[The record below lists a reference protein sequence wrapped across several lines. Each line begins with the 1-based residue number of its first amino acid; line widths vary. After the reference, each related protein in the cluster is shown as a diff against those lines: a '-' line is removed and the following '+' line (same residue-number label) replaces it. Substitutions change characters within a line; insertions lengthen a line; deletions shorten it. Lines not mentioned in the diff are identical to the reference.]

1 MLEEDVMLHTRAR
14 LGNCETGKLGRLE
27 AGFKSVARQ
36 GKNAHAAS
44 MVKHMQ
50 GAIDWCD
57 DDQNGDPQMPQ
68 AVEILDVG

>member
-14 LGNCETGKLGRLE
+14 LGNWEIGKIRSR
-27 AGFKSVARQ
+27 GFKSVARH

-68 AVEILDVG
+68 AVETLDVG